1 MFSETI
7 KSLKQYIGQET
18 LIKELGKEEGNDGAD
33 LCEIEEEGAMGPWA
47 A

>member
-7 KSLKQYIGQET
+7 KSLKQHIRQET
-18 LIKELGKEEGNDGAD
+18 LIKELGKEEGNDGVD
-33 LCEIEEEGAMGPWA
+33 LCEIEEEGAVGPWA

>member
-7 KSLKQYIGQET
+7 KSLKQHIRQET
-18 LIKELGKEEGNDGAD
+18 LIKEPGKEEENDGVD
-33 LCEIEEEGAMGPWA
+33 LCEIEEEGAVGPWA